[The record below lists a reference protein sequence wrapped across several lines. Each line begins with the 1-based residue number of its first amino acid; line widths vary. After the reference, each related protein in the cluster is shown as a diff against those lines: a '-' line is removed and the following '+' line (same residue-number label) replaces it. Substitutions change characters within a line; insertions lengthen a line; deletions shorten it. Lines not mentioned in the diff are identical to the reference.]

1 MHLQKGPIETKTI
14 MKASDLIKEIEKVCN
29 EKGYETSDL
38 DICIVDTEENI
49 NENFEIAYCG
59 TDIPAVF
66 LKI

>member
-1 MHLQKGPIETKTI
+1 
-14 MKASDLIKEIEKVCN
+14 MKASDLIKKIEKVCN